1 MIEMKNSASQNLS
14 QSRGRNI
21 ALGAAFGL
29 LIGGGLDLILGDT
42 GWGLVIGILLCAL
55 VGYWIGILI
64 KTLTFGRIYLVD
76 LLEDRSWIGIRAFV
90 NEDQWLAIDV

>member
-1 MIEMKNSASQNLS
+1 MKNSANQDPS

-42 GWGLVIGILLCAL
+42 GWSHVIGILLGVL
-55 VGYWIGILI
+55 VGYWIKFPLPNLI
-64 KTLTFGRIYLVD
+64 VPKTSNQNHHIGLD
-76 LLEDRSWIGIRAFV
+76 LFC
-90 NEDQWLAIDV
+90 

>member
-1 MIEMKNSASQNLS
+1 MKNSASQNLS

-42 GWGLVIGILLCAL
+42 G
-55 VGYWIGILI
+55 
-64 KTLTFGRIYLVD
+64 
-76 LLEDRSWIGIRAFV
+76 
-90 NEDQWLAIDV
+90 